1 MSFWFIFKILFNFSK
16 NLSCLISL
24 LSVTKW
30 HIISSDT
37 SLHSHHHLSD
47 FNIRNTLGLAK
58 YKVSLANI
66 AFFSCVAALLFYS
79 YAQFGTCTWGNI
91 LPSQIPFSWSVPR
104 YLEFQLDFPQTEIQY
119 CFKERPV
126 CQCV

>member
-1 MSFWFIFKILFNFSK
+1 MSDKFT
-16 NLSCLISL
+16 LSDKMTYHFLRYIIT
-24 LSVTKW
+24 LS
-30 HIISSDT
+30 SS
-37 SLHSHHHLSD
+37 LSD

-79 YAQFGTCTWGNI
+79 CAQFGTCTWGNI